1 MTNKLL
7 IPLTVAASL
16 TIGAASYHFGAPFVE
31 DYLASQEQ
39 TTKLQKS
46 TDAQPNALV
55 QATIAPVTSVPQPT
69 VTYQHKENPPA
80 DIVQLVNRMEAM
92 TDAYFSKEQQVDRIY
107 NKAMDAMDSFT
118 AAQLSTIE
126 KEAAYRS
133 AIPMSPEA
141 LARKKYTGFVAELD
155 NFSQEALIGLSSEVT
170 RRFSPATYNTEVREK
185 CLNVCREK
193 LDGGFGAS
201 YSTK

>member
-107 NKAMDAMDSFT
+107 NKARLHT
-118 AAQLSTIE
+118 GQLYQCHQKLLLE
-126 KEAAYRS
+126 KNILVLWPNLS
-133 AIPMSPEA
+133 I
-141 LARKKYTGFVAELD
+141 LVKKL
-155 NFSQEALIGLSSEVT
+155 LSV
-170 RRFSPATYNTEVREK
+170 
-185 CLNVCREK
+185 
-193 LDGGFGAS
+193 
-201 YSTK
+201 